1 MYHRPDNI
9 NSYSE
14 RHTNKELIWKIVKTL
29 PSGYKSMYIIADTY
43 RETSIKSSEQE
54 KRGSLSKIFI
64 KSASTMFQ

>member
-1 MYHRPDNI
+1 
-9 NSYSE
+9 
-14 RHTNKELIWKIVKTL
+14 
-29 PSGYKSMYIIADTY
+29 MYIIADAY